1 MSASPEWIKEPAHL
15 KAAVQDAA
23 VLWDITTGKAKVD
36 AILDAAKVNSPQ
48 IFQQILGDLRA
59 YVTKETGVPI
69 AAAAAGQPDP
79 ANMTPE
85 QKEIYEI
92 KKKLADREAAD
103 KLAEENGKKAEQVKR
118 ITATKTAVMG
128 KITELLKDTVF
139 EGEAERFFAMTGPI
153 IGQDKVNDLIAAVE
167 KGDFKLV
174 EMAIKKA
181 QSAES
186 IRLKAIITRMIEM
199 QKKKGATIPKQSS
212 GNSPAAGTDPATP
225 VTAINRDARLKNMV
239 ETLKTGA

>member
-1 MSASPEWIKEPAHL
+1 
-15 KAAVQDAA
+15 
-23 VLWDITTGKAKVD
+23 VLWKISEGKADISV
-36 AILDAAKVNSPQ
+36 ILDAAKQTNPQ
-48 IFQQILGDLRA
+48 LFPKLLESMRA

-79 ANMTPE
+79 ATMTPE

-92 KKKLADREAAD
+92 KKKLADRDAAD
-103 KLAEENGKKAEQVKR
+103 KLAVENGKRAEQVKR
-118 ITATKTAVMG
+118 VATTKTAVMG

-153 IGQDKVNDLIAAVE
+153 IGQEKVNALIDAVE

-186 IRLKAIITRMIEM
+186 VRLKAVITRLIEM
-199 QKKKGATIPKQSS
+199 QKKKGATIPKQGSS
-212 GNSPAAGTDPATP
+212 NSTAAGTDPTNP
-225 VTAINRDARLKNMV
+225 VTPISRDARLKNMA
-239 ETLKTGA
+239 ESLKTGS